1 MCFENLG
8 VLDYDPCIYVSVQ
21 NVTHETPAKFYEFC
35 LRSPLSVREDVTNSS
50 WLVAQPTVLNLGFY
64 QTKFIKVNAA
74 KSELEQALAHSS
86 VQRKNNAQNI
96 GCKSLFAALNKPPV
110 TLTNARSHR
119 IKLIRDFF
127 LPVILFRNVRRGAIN
142 KKPHS

>member
-8 VLDYDPCIYVSVQ
+8 VVDYDPCIQVSAQ

-50 WLVAQPTVLNLGFY
+50 WLFAQPTVLNLGFY

-96 GCKSLFAALNKPPV
+96 GCKSLFAALTK
-110 TLTNARSHR
+110 ARSHR